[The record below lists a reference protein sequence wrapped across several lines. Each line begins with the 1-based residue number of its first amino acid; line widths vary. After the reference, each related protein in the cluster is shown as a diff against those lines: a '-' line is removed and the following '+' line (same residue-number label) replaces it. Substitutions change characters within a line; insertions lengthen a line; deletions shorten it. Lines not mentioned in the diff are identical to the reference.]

1 MAILKIFGKNGNS
14 RKKSIFKL
22 VKAKRLKDSWS
33 KEIIENLR
41 QTKIKVFK
49 LRTLIKNKRLRKL

>member
-22 VKAKRLKDSWS
+22 VKVKRLKDSWS
-33 KEIIENLR
+33 KETIENLR